1 MVTNES
7 PDGYSLMHMSGPTSH
22 LRVGDMVAV
31 QPTGERA
38 EQVPNWHV
46 GIVRWAISE
55 NPEHIEL
62 GMQQLASHA
71 IAAEVIRPLELE
83 AGNLSALILPET
95 PPLRELPA
103 LVAPTWPTERARAA
117 PDSSGRAGQLR
128 HSRGPAER
136 AMTEQTSSIEIFSVV
151 PDEKL

>member
-1 MVTNES
+1 
-7 PDGYSLMHMSGPTSH
+7 MHMSGPTSH
-22 LRVGDMVAV
+22 LRVGDIVAV
-31 QPTGERA
+31 QPTDERA
-38 EQVPNWHV
+38 EPVPNWHV

-83 AGNLSALILPET
+83 AGNLSALILPEM
-95 PPLRELPA
+95 PPLRELAA
-103 LVAPTWPTERARAA
+103 LVAPTGELSESEQRLILLVEQGENIGVREIRPNA
-117 PDSSGRAGQLR
+117 L
-128 HSRGPAER
+128 
-136 AMTEQTSSIEIFSVV
+136 TEQTSSIEVFSVV